1 MINVDCS
8 MLSSLFCTLDIIN
21 TVQSYIFMLLF
32 TYINMYDCTKSG
44 VLYMIIVKSGDLRS
58 NLKKYMDM
66 VSDTES
72 IIVPRKD
79 NFVAIISNEDYEFL
93 QKAKENQATS

>member
-1 MINVDCS
+1 
-8 MLSSLFCTLDIIN
+8 
-21 TVQSYIFMLLF
+21 
-32 TYINMYDCTKSG
+32 
-44 VLYMIIVKSGDLRS
+44 MIIVKSGDLRS

-66 VSDTES
+66 VTDTES

-93 QKAKENQATS
+93 QKAMENQATS